1 MTLRIQYTNGNYDY
15 VNNRTLDALIDQDL
29 IRQFYRPSEKK
40 WIDIED
46 DPVRGR
52 IRVYSM
58 EEQRWFNMTGVT
70 NPAKMTYDGA
80 DRRQGSLAA

>member
-15 VNNRTLDALIDQDL
+15 VNNRTLDTLIDQDL

-40 WIDIED
+40 WIDIEA
-46 DPVRGR
+46 DPVRER

-58 EEQRWFNMTGVT
+58 EEQRWVNMIGAT
-70 NPAKMTYDGA
+70 NTAKKLYGGA
-80 DRRQGSLAA
+80 ERRQGLFAA